1 VVIPLTTKLGG
12 MWFFLH
18 KGPLLVTLYRS
29 WRQVMNLLIMEALSM
44 TATGFEQ
51 PGHGFLRH
59 FRQSRG

>member
-1 VVIPLTTKLGG
+1 